1 MGSLKKYSAAWK
13 QACDSLLL
21 NIFSILKV
29 IEMFD
34 CASLV
39 VCDQIFMNSKDPQ
52 GVCYVTLRPC
62 VRLAP
67 LVYVSISVMCV
78 YRHVI
83 VVIWYDLENFVLY
96 FRFPLKI

>member
-1 MGSLKKYSAAWK
+1 
-13 QACDSLLL
+13 
-21 NIFSILKV
+21 
-29 IEMFD
+29 MFD

-52 GVCYVTLRPC
+52 SVCYVTLRPC

-67 LVYVSISVMCV
+67 LVYVSVSVTCV

-83 VVIWYDLENFVLY
+83 VVI
-96 FRFPLKI
+96 